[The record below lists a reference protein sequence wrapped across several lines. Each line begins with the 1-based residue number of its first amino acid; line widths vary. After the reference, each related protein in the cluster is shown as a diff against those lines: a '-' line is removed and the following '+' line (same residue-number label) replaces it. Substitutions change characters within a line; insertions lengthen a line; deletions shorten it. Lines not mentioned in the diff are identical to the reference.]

1 VGNPKFT
8 TRLQIAYNSLRRPP
22 YHRLMPDAGAANTSP
37 LTWDLETA
45 VCGVGIEE
53 ISAVT
58 DENLMFLLQNAQG
71 PKQVDELFSELFRR
85 YQTRVATWCGR
96 LVRDPGR
103 GMDLAQEVF
112 LRAYRYRHTFRGHAR
127 VSTWLYA
134 ISRNHCLN
142 AIRKLEM
149 DPLARLDEFPPNL
162 ADGLGD
168 VHANAE
174 NVQAFERLWSII
186 NQTLTAMEKRVMA
199 LHYGHELTLEAITRA
214 CHLSNPS
221 GAKAYI
227 VNAKRKLKRVL
238 QEDGVKSRVACA
250 A

>member
-1 VGNPKFT
+1 MNQKFT
-8 TRLQIAYNSLRRPP
+8 TRLQFAYNSFRRRP
-22 YHRLMPDAGAANTSP
+22 YDRLMSNAGAVGSSP

-58 DENLMFLLQNAQG
+58 DENLMLLLQSAQAS
-71 PKQVDELFSELFRR
+71 KLVDDLFAELFRR

-112 LRAYRYRHTFRGHAR
+112 LRAYRYRHTFRGDAR
-127 VSTWLYA
+127 VSTGLYA
-134 ISRNHCLN
+134 ITRNHCLN
-142 AIRKLEM
+142 AIRKLEA
-149 DPLARLDEFPPNL
+149 DPLARLEEFPPNL
-162 ADGLGD
+162 ADTMGN

-174 NVQAFERLWSII
+174 SAQAFEHLWSMI

-214 CHLSNPS
+214 CCLSNPS

-238 QEDGVKSRVACA
+238 EEDRVKSREACA

>member
-1 VGNPKFT
+1 MSN
-8 TRLQIAYNSLRRPP
+8 
-22 YHRLMPDAGAANTSP
+22 AGAVNNSS
-37 LTWDLETA
+37 LTWDLEAA
-45 VCGVGIEE
+45 VCGVGIEQ

-58 DENLMFLLQNAQG
+58 DENLMLLLQSAQDSK
-71 PKQVDELFSELFRR
+71 PLDELFAELFRR

-134 ISRNHCLN
+134 ITRNHCLN

-149 DPLARLDEFPPNL
+149 DPLARLEEFPPHL
-162 ADGLGD
+162 ADALGD

-174 NVQAFERLWSII
+174 NAQAFERLWTII

-214 CHLSNPS
+214 CRLSNPS

-238 QEDGVKSRVACA
+238 QEDRVKSRQACA

>member
-1 VGNPKFT
+1 MSN
-8 TRLQIAYNSLRRPP
+8 
-22 YHRLMPDAGAANTSP
+22 AGAVKTSP
-37 LTWDLETA
+37 ITWDLETA
-45 VCGVGIEE
+45 VCGAGLEE

-58 DENLMFLLQNAQG
+58 DENLMLLLQAAQDR
-71 PKQVDELFSELFRR
+71 KLTDELFGELFRR
-85 YQTRVATWCGR
+85 YQTRVATWSGR
-96 LVRDPGR
+96 LIRDPGR
-103 GMDLAQEVF
+103 GMDLAQEIF

-134 ISRNHCLN
+134 ITRNHCLN
-142 AIRKLEM
+142 AIRKLEI
-149 DPLARLDEFPPNL
+149 DPLARLEEFPPNL
-162 ADGLGD
+162 PDAMGD
-168 VHANAE
+168 IHANTE
-174 NVQAFERLWSII
+174 NAQAFERLWSII
-186 NQTLTAMEKRVMA
+186 NETLTAMEKRVMA

-238 QEDGVKSRVACA
+238 QEDRVRSREACA

>member
-1 VGNPKFT
+1 MHKTKFT
-8 TRLQIAYNSLRRPP
+8 TRLQIAHNSLRQRS
-22 YHRLMPDAGAANTSP
+22 YHRLMSNAGAVNSSS

-53 ISAVT
+53 ISVVT
-58 DENLMFLLQNAQG
+58 DETLMLLLQSAQD
-71 PKQVDELFSELFRR
+71 KLQDELFAELFRR

-112 LRAYRYRHTFRGHAR
+112 VRAWRYRHTFRGHAR

-134 ISRNHCLN
+134 ITRNHCLN
-142 AIRKLEM
+142 AIRKLEA
-149 DPLARLDEFPPNL
+149 DPLARREEFPPNL
-162 ADGLGD
+162 TDDLGN

-174 NVQAFERLWSII
+174 SAQAFERLWSII

-214 CHLSNPS
+214 CGLSNPS

-238 QEDGVKSRVACA
+238 QEDRAKSRQACA

>member
-1 VGNPKFT
+1 LRRAKFT
-8 TRLQIAYNSLRRPP
+8 TRLQLAYNSLRQRP
-22 YHRLMPDAGAANTSP
+22 YHRLMSNAGAVNSSP

-45 VCGVGIEE
+45 VCGVGVEE

-58 DENLMFLLQNAQG
+58 DETLMLLLQSAQDG
-71 PKQVDELFSELFRR
+71 KLLDELFAELFRR

-112 LRAYRYRHTFRGHAR
+112 VRAWRYRHTFRGDAR

-134 ISRNHCLN
+134 ITRNHCLN
-142 AIRKLEM
+142 AIRKLEA
-149 DPLARLDEFPPNL
+149 DPLARLDEFPSNL
-162 ADGLGD
+162 TDATGN

-174 NVQAFERLWSII
+174 SAQAFERLWGII

-214 CHLSNPS
+214 CRLSNPS

-238 QEDGVKSRVACA
+238 QEDQVKSRQECA

>member
-1 VGNPKFT
+1 MSN
-8 TRLQIAYNSLRRPP
+8 
-22 YHRLMPDAGAANTSP
+22 AGAVNSSP

-45 VCGVGIEE
+45 VCGVGIEQ
-53 ISAVT
+53 ISAIT
-58 DENLMFLLQNAQG
+58 DENLMLLLQSAQDS
-71 PKQVDELFSELFRR
+71 KLLDELFAELFRR
-85 YQTRVATWCGR
+85 YQTKVATWCGR
-96 LVRDPGR
+96 LVRDPDR

-134 ISRNHCLN
+134 ITRNHCLN
-142 AIRKLEM
+142 AIRKLEA
-149 DPLARLDEFPPNL
+149 DPLARLEEFPPNL
-162 ADGLGD
+162 PDVAGD
-168 VHANAE
+168 VHADAE
-174 NVQAFERLWSII
+174 NAQAFERLWSII

-238 QEDGVKSRVACA
+238 EEDRVKPRQACA

>member
-1 VGNPKFT
+1 MSN
-8 TRLQIAYNSLRRPP
+8 
-22 YHRLMPDAGAANTSP
+22 AGAVNSSL

-58 DENLMFLLQNAQG
+58 DENLMLLLQSAQPG
-71 PKQVDELFSELFRR
+71 QLLDELFAELFRR

-96 LVRDPGR
+96 LVRDPTR

-112 LRAYRYRHTFRGHAR
+112 LRAWRYRHTFRGDAR

-134 ISRNHCLN
+134 IARNHCLN
-142 AIRKLEM
+142 AIRKLEI
-149 DPLARLDEFPPNL
+149 DPLARLEEFPPNL
-162 ADGLGD
+162 PDALGNI
-168 VHANAE
+168 HTNAE
-174 NVQAFERLWSII
+174 NAQAFERLWNVID
-186 NQTLTAMEKRVMA
+186 QTLTAMEKRVMA
-199 LHYGHELTLEAITRA
+199 LHYGHELTLETITRA
-214 CHLSNPS
+214 CSLSNPS

-238 QEDGVKSRVACA
+238 HDGGMKSRRACA

>member
-1 VGNPKFT
+1 MSN
-8 TRLQIAYNSLRRPP
+8 
-22 YHRLMPDAGAANTSP
+22 AGAANSSH

-45 VCGVGIEE
+45 VCSVGIEE
-53 ISAVT
+53 IPAVS
-58 DENLMFLLQNAQG
+58 DENLMLLLQSAQDS
-71 PKQVDELFSELFRR
+71 KLIDELFAELFRR

-96 LVRDPGR
+96 LVRDHTR

-134 ISRNHCLN
+134 ITRNHCLN
-142 AIRKLEM
+142 AIRKLDM
-149 DPLARLDEFPPNL
+149 DPLARLEEFPPNL
-162 ADGLGD
+162 ADALGD
-168 VHANAE
+168 VHASAE
-174 NVQAFERLWSII
+174 NAQAFERLWSLI

-238 QEDGVKSRVACA
+238 EEDRVKSRQACA